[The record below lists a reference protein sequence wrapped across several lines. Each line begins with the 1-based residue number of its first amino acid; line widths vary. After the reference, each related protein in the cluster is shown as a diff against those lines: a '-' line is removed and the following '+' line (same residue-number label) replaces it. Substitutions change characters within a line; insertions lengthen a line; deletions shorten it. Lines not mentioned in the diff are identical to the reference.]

1 MCWIRRW
8 KLQTTNHMDNK
19 PTFDRA
25 FVIPLALGVFALFGI
40 CLVLLLGQLSSFRS
54 VSVVSE
60 TSTPFKYLLLGTE
73 PGFTTLTPDDSA
85 AEEGATSEPTT
96 TPFDLDVL
104 RPTSTEETEEI
115 DATKAPTKPSSVL
128 TQPAS
133 SKPTKPASAPTSTA
147 PSKPTTSPS
156 NAPLNPGTYDD
167 FDAHIQYE
175 GNWIEQVDVPDAFED
190 TLHVSNILNNSLS
203 FRFIG
208 EQIRIFYQEGPGLG
222 SVRIS
227 LDGLDFDLNQ
237 SASATSIQE
246 WPSRILVNG
255 THSITITHLSG
266 GSINLDSLIVP
277 DPILTPTPTAT
288 P

>member
-1 MCWIRRW
+1 
-8 KLQTTNHMDNK
+8 MDNK
-19 PTFDRA
+19 PNFDRA
-25 FVIPLALGVFALFGI
+25 LIIPLALGVFALFGI

-54 VSVVSE
+54 VSAISE

-85 AEEGATSEPTT
+85 ADNEATSEPTV
-96 TPFDLDVL
+96 TPFNLDFL
-104 RPTSTEETEEI
+104 RPTPTDEAGEFDKPSSAQTSTTVPS
-115 DATKAPTKPSSVL
+115 KPTKPSSVL
-128 TQPAS
+128 T
-133 SKPTKPASAPTSTA
+133 STV

-175 GNWIEQVDVPDAFED
+175 GNWIEQVDVPDTFED
-190 TLHVSNILNNSLS
+190 TLHVSNVLNNSLS

-227 LDGLDFDLNQ
+227 LDGLDFDLSQ
-237 SASATSIQE
+237 SASTISIEE
-246 WPSRILVNG
+246 WPSPILVNG
-255 THSITITHLSG
+255 THSVTITHLSG
-266 GSINLDSLIVP
+266 GAVNLDSFIVP
-277 DPILTPTPTAT
+277 DPIITPTPTPT
-288 P
+288 Q

>member
-1 MCWIRRW
+1 
-8 KLQTTNHMDNK
+8 MDNK
-19 PTFDRA
+19 PNFDRA
-25 FVIPLALGVFALFGI
+25 LIIPLALGVFALFGI

-54 VSVVSE
+54 VSVISE

-85 AEEGATSEPTT
+85 ADNEATSEPTV
-96 TPFDLDVL
+96 TPFDLDFL
-104 RPTSTEETEEI
+104 RPTPTEKAGEFDES
-115 DATKAPTKPSSVL
+115 KAPTKPSSVL
-128 TQPAS
+128 TKPAS
-133 SKPTKPASAPTSTA
+133 PKPTQSSSAPTSTA

-227 LDGLDFDLNQ
+227 LDGLDFDLSQ
-237 SASATSIQE
+237 SASATSIEE
-246 WPSRILVNG
+246 WPSPILVNG
-255 THSITITHLSG
+255 THSVTITHLSG
-266 GSINLDSLIVP
+266 GSINLDSFIVP
-277 DPILTPTPTAT
+277 DPIVTPTPTTT

>member
-8 KLQTTNHMDNK
+8 KLQTKNRMDNK
-19 PTFDRA
+19 PNFDRA
-25 FVIPLALGVFALFGI
+25 LIIPLALGVFALFGI

-54 VSVVSE
+54 VSVMSE

-96 TPFDLDVL
+96 TPFNLDVL
-104 RPTSTEETEEI
+104 RPTSTEEAEEI

-133 SKPTKPASAPTSTA
+133 
-147 PSKPTTSPS
+147 SKPTTSPS

-190 TLHVSNILNNSLS
+190 TLHVSNVLNNSLS

-222 SVRIS
+222 ITRIS

-237 SASATSIQE
+237 SAGTTSITE
-246 WPSRILVNG
+246 WVSPLLVNG
-255 THSITITHLSG
+255 THSVTIAHLSG
-266 GSINLDSLIVP
+266 GSINIDSFIVP